1 MAEFVEEYVDAPIGK
16 IQLWRAGS
24 GPQLVYLHSA
34 GGEHVQP
41 ALEQLA
47 ESFEVLVPIFPGFEE
62 SEGVEQIDG
71 MEDAV
76 FHLLDLWDLLGL
88 DAPPI
93 LGLSLGGW
101 MALELATRYPD
112 RVSKMVLVNPVGIYL
127 PDGARSRR
135 CSAARRA
142 SSPTCSSP
150 TRSYPVAAA
159 MHAMDA
165 FDGDVGRETEIPLE
179 FVLPMWKALGATARL
194 GWDPYLHNP
203 KLRGRLRRITAPT
216 LIVAGAQD
224 GLVPTVVRRD
234 LRRRDPRRAPR
245 GDRGRRALAAVREA
259 RRAHR
264 AHPGVPRRLSY
275 GWVGS
280 SAAGPLLFLLELRV
294 LLADDVARLV
304 GRSGD
309 RVARDDRRHRR
320 IVRVGSGSGI
330 RAGRRRARGEAQQP
344 GDSDDER

>member
-16 IQLWRAGS
+16 IQMWRAGS

-34 GGEHVQP
+34 GGEHEQP
-41 ALEQLA
+41 ALHQLA

-88 DAPPI
+88 DAPPVM
-93 LGLSLGGW
+93 GLSLGGW
-101 MALELATRYPD
+101 MALELATRYPE

-127 PDGARSRR
+127 PEAPYAEMFGRTPGELADMLFADQE
-135 CSAARRA
+135 
-142 SSPTCSSP
+142 
-150 TRSYPVAAA
+150 YPVAAA

-224 GLVPTVVRRD
+224 GLVPTAV
-234 LRRRDPRRAPR
+234 AETY
-245 GDRGRRALAAVREA
+245 AAEI
-259 RRAHR
+259 
-264 AHPGVPRRLSY
+264 PG
-275 GWVGS
+275 
-280 SAAGPLLFLLELRV
+280 
-294 LLADDVARLV
+294 ARLEV
-304 GRSGD
+304 IEGAAHWLPFEKPD
-309 RVARDDRRHRR
+309 ELTALTKDFL
-320 IVRVGSGSGI
+320 
-330 RAGRRRARGEAQQP
+330 AG
-344 GDSDDER
+344 